1 MRYLVLLVTT
11 LGILEGSCL
20 TSEAQS
26 LADAFNAAY
35 ASAQTANRKAGELKN
50 QWTTTSAVLAA
61 AKKAA
66 PAVASY
72 PRFGSGAEGNEICN
86 LKPFGNARLLHMTDT
101 HAQLLPLYF
110 REPS

>member
-66 PAVASY
+66 DGGNYEAATGLAKQAEALAGAS
-72 PRFGSGAEGNEICN
+72 I
-86 LKPFGNARLLHMTDT
+86 
-101 HAQLLPLYF
+101 AQVQ
-110 REPS
+110 RESTLWKNSELR